1 MPKMKTHRITA
12 KRFKVTGTGKLRRR
26 KQGSS
31 HLKRKKSKRSKREMR
46 GDVKTDSVNVQ
57 RIERLLGK
65 RFRRG

>member
-1 MPKMKTHRITA
+1 MPKMKTHKVTA
-12 KRFKVTGTGKLRRR
+12 KRFRVTGKGKLRRR

-31 HLKRKKSKRSKREMR
+31 HLKRKKSKHTRREMR
-46 GDVKTDSVNVQ
+46 RDVETDPVNVQ